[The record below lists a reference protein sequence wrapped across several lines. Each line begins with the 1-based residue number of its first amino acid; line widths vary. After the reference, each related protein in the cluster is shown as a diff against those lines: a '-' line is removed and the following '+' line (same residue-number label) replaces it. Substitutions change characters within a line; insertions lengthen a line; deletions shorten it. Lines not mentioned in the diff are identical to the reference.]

1 VRTAPVSQ
9 AARFDRVTRFAVV
22 PAAYLLL
29 ARGEG
34 PDLEVLLQLRGSG
47 LSFMAGH
54 WATAAA
60 GHVEPGES
68 VLAAA
73 AREAREE
80 IGVGV
85 DRADIVPL
93 CAMHRTLPGVPDLVE
108 QRVDFYFTTRS
119 WAGEP
124 EIREPEK
131 CAALAWHRPAAPP
144 EPMVPHERALLELL
158 ASATV
163 PAIVTYGF

>member
-1 VRTAPVSQ
+1 M
-9 AARFDRVTRFAVV
+9 TRFAVV

-29 ARGEG
+29 ARGDG
-34 PDLEVLLQLRGSG
+34 RDLEVLLQLRGPG
-47 LSFMAGH
+47 LPFMPGH

-68 VLAAA
+68 VVAAA

-80 IGVGV
+80 IGVVV
-85 DRADIVPL
+85 DPADIVPL
-93 CAMHRTLPGVPDLVE
+93 CAMHRTLPGVRDPVE
-108 QRVDFYFTTRS
+108 QRVDFFFTGRS
-119 WAGEP
+119 WTGEP
-124 EIREPEK
+124 AIREPDK

-158 ASATV
+158 SFGAV